1 MKLHPII
8 FTMLLSSVFIFSCS
22 DDKDNNEGVT
32 AQRTIV
38 DLIPKKNLINIF
50 VIEQKISVLMI
61 GITIFLEQKHLQSLI
76 SLLIIA
82 E

>member
-32 AQRTIV
+32 VQRTIV
-38 DLIPKKNLINIF
+38 DLIPKKNPITLTAN
-50 VIEQKISVLMI
+50 QRKLMNDCND
-61 GITIFLEQKHLQSLI
+61 F
-76 SLLIIA
+76 
-82 E
+82 